1 MGQWGAAI
9 SGERRESPV
18 LLAKRNNPRREGW
31 GTGKIQ
37 CVSRGGA
44 EEWVIRPH
52 GRRVNIFLSSRHYPC
67 VKSDILRVLAAYQES
82 RAPRPM
88 DAIVLENVTKSYDAV
103 TAVDAVSLKVRSG
116 AILGLLGPNGAG
128 KTTTIRMIMN
138 ILVPDSGSIRV
149 LDEPVSD
156 STRDKIGY
164 LPEERGLYPR
174 MKVLEIIVFLAAL
187 HGLTQDEAR
196 RRAKEWL
203 ERLGLA
209 EWSDKKLVDLSKG
222 MQQKVQFITSV
233 IHRPPLMILDEP
245 FSGLDPVNA
254 ATIQEIMLDMRK
266 QGSTIVLSTHRMEQ
280 VERLCDCICL
290 IDKGRNVL
298 DGELRAIKQS
308 YGKNTLHVEFTG
320 SDAFLS
326 HPGVGP
332 VTRLITGVEAKLKP
346 GADPQEILKAAVLA
360 DTRITRF
367 ELLEPSLS
375 EIFID
380 RTTRA

>member
-1 MGQWGAAI
+1 
-9 SGERRESPV
+9 
-18 LLAKRNNPRREGW
+18 
-31 GTGKIQ
+31 
-37 CVSRGGA
+37 
-44 EEWVIRPH
+44 
-52 GRRVNIFLSSRHYPC
+52 
-67 VKSDILRVLAAYQES
+67 
-82 RAPRPM
+82 M
-88 DAIVLENVTKSYDAV
+88 DAIVLENVTKAYDSVIAV
-103 TAVDAVSLKVRSG
+103 NAVSLKVRAG

-187 HGLTQDEAR
+187 HGLTQAEAAS
-196 RRAKEWL
+196 RAKEWL
-203 ERLGLA
+203 DRLGLS

-280 VERLCDCICL
+280 VERLCDSICL

-298 DGELRAIKQS
+298 DGDLRAIKQS
-308 YGKNTLHVEFTG
+308 YGKNTLQV
-320 SDAFLS
+320 
-326 HPGVGP
+326 
-332 VTRLITGVEAKLKP
+332 
-346 GADPQEILKAAVLA
+346 
-360 DTRITRF
+360 
-367 ELLEPSLS
+367 
-375 EIFID
+375 
-380 RTTRA
+380 